1 MHIISVQMLLIL
13 LKRIIQ
19 FGNYK
24 TMEDI
29 DYEILE
35 DDYKKIIQ
43 LQLAVVEKVNEKHLA
58 ELDANHF
65 LYSTY
70 YLNYQRNV
78 AHEFLRMYYMM
89 EVVGRDKNNFD
100 LDIRGEYSDY
110 YTVFAQKYGFTPT
123 QYSSFLFGEL
133 ITYYSDV
140 NSLICNS
147 MWRNIEGFYGQIK
160 EKELISKVINILSCS
175 IEAYKKWAIESEN

>member
-1 MHIISVQMLLIL
+1 MLLIL

-58 ELDANHF
+58 ELV
-65 LYSTY
+65 YCII
-70 YLNYQRNV
+70 
-78 AHEFLRMYYMM
+78 
-89 EVVGRDKNNFD
+89 DK
-100 LDIRGEYSDY
+100 
-110 YTVFAQKYGFTPT
+110 
-123 QYSSFLFGEL
+123 
-133 ITYYSDV
+133 
-140 NSLICNS
+140 
-147 MWRNIEGFYGQIK
+147 
-160 EKELISKVINILSCS
+160 
-175 IEAYKKWAIESEN
+175 